1 MSRTSRFWTVLL
13 VAAGCSSGVVSA
25 QENYLF
31 TASLAGGL
39 AGAFDVDNQRD
50 FDHRALQ
57 AGFGMYTNDRTLTT
71 VRAGRITFDSRQA
84 FEGLFDAELDFVNV
98 AGEYR
103 FRQAAYDY
111 GLFVGIGSYRIRG
124 EGGLGGDDQSAL
136 GAALGFTGDFD
147 LTRRLSLI
155 AELDL
160 HYVFFDDANLYGVAL
175 AGLAVH
181 F

>member
-1 MSRTSRFWTVLL
+1 VSRTSRFWAVLL
-13 VAAGCSSGVVSA
+13 VAAGLDGGVA
-25 QENYLF
+25 WGQESYLF

-39 AGAFDVDNQRD
+39 AGAFDVDGSRS
-50 FDHRALQ
+50 FDHPTLQ
-57 AGFGMYTNDRTLTT
+57 AGFGMFTNDRTLTV
-71 VRAGRITFDSRQA
+71 VRAGRIAFDPEQELAGWR
-84 FEGLFDAELDFVNV
+84 DAELDYVNV

-111 GLFVGIGSYRIRG
+111 GVFL
-124 EGGLGGDDQSAL
+124 GLGAYRLRGDGGFGDDEETAL
-136 GAALGFTGDFD
+136 GAVLGFTGDFD

-155 AELDL
+155 VELDL
-160 HYVFFDDANLYGVAL
+160 HYAFFDDANLYGAGL

>member
-1 MSRTSRFWTVLL
+1 VLL
-13 VAAGCSSGVVSA
+13 IAAGCGSGVVSA

-50 FDHRALQ
+50 FDHRVFQ

-71 VRAGRITFDSRQA
+71 VRAGRISFDSRQA

-103 FRQAAYDY
+103 FRQAAYDF
-111 GLFVGIGSYRIRG
+111 GLFVGVGSYWIRG
-124 EGGLGGDDQSAL
+124 EGGADGDDQTAL

-147 LTRRLSLI
+147 VTRRLSLI